1 MVSERV
7 LEEGR
12 KRKGKLQDK
21 EGKRQKIEVNH
32 GSPFSN
38 MIVARSAEQHQLT
51 ENVKIINPNVCKLN
65 NEQLS
70 PIYKSTT
77 VKETFKH
84 MHHLKLVLGVQM
96 WQLNLLTFKLRRQIE
111 ESQDEED
118 QFNGKDFFEKSLNL
132 FKWDKG
138 EKFEDND
145 VNKFIVSQVVKEEP
159 HAYKMISS
167 SPSPKL
173 KEFCLKDEEKFC
185 MEKGTY
191 KKRKYGHSVAESCF
205 DMVDLTGS
213 KQDWSSIDEKLV
225 KKLVDLTKDEKDDSD
240 EEVG

>member
-1 MVSERV
+1 M
-7 LEEGR
+7 GQ
-12 KRKGKLQDK
+12 GD
-21 EGKRQKIEVNH
+21 
-32 GSPFSN
+32 
-38 MIVARSAEQHQLT
+38 
-51 ENVKIINPNVCKLN
+51 
-65 NEQLS
+65 
-70 PIYKSTT
+70 
-77 VKETFKH
+77 
-84 MHHLKLVLGVQM
+84 
-96 WQLNLLTFKLRRQIE
+96 
-111 ESQDEED
+111 
-118 QFNGKDFFEKSLNL
+118 
-132 FKWDKG
+132 
-138 EKFEDND
+138 KFEAND
-145 VNKFIVSQVVKEEP
+145 VNKFIVSQVMKEEP

-167 SPSPKL
+167 SPSPEL